1 MILPNSGV
9 AKKNWWLL
17 LSTPKGDEAEQCSST
32 NMGDTLHHRSQNCD
46 TSQRTNDDE
55 TVNCDINVTECVSQT
70 NCVSQQS
77 VDQIQEEN
85 EKLNQQQFVS
95 GNEEETVME
104 CSLTDIEDTL
114 HLTSNTF
121 HMSQRTNDE
130 ESVNCDVTECVSQT
144 DCETQQYVN
153 QIQRVNEQRIQQQLV
168 SEIEDKTVKECS
180 FANMNDTL
188 HHTSNNVDQSRRT
201 HDDQTVNCSTNVTVC
216 TSQTECVLKQ
226 TVNQSKDENEE
237 QIKKKSMGEIEHT
250 FNQNVKE
257 TVSQIE
263 QQIIKQTVEESVNQT
278 GNKAPN
284 TIGLPKRILRNFKL
298 KAKRNLKTK
307 KIKLQ
312 ML

>member
-1 MILPNSGV
+1 M
-9 AKKNWWLL
+9 KK
-17 LSTPKGDEAEQCSST
+17 
-32 NMGDTLHHRSQNCD
+32 
-46 TSQRTNDDE
+46 
-55 TVNCDINVTECVSQT
+55 I
-70 NCVSQQS
+70 
-77 VDQIQEEN
+77 
-85 EKLNQQQFVS
+85 NQQQFVS
-95 GNEEETVME
+95 GIEEETVME

-144 DCETQQYVN
+144 DCKTQQYVN

-168 SEIEDKTVKECS
+168 SEIEEKTVKECS
-180 FANMNDTL
+180 SANMNDTL
-188 HHTSNNVDQSRRT
+188 HHTSNY
-201 HDDQTVNCSTNVTVC
+201 VNCSTNVTVC
-216 TSQTECVLKQ
+216 TSHTECVLQQ

-237 QIKKKSMGEIEHT
+237 HIKKKYMSEIEHT

-278 GNKAPN
+278 GNKALN
-284 TIGLPKRILRNFKL
+284 TSGRPKRILRNFKL